1 MLAGTVLT
9 EGMGEGHTLWET
21 TNWILGTLPLTS
33 SASQI
38 GHHHYL
44 HLQLEVDEVVGES
57 TCTLY
62 KYIGDTVRSYRA
74 EEDKSISLLF
84 ISA

>member
-1 MLAGTVLT
+1 
-9 EGMGEGHTLWET
+9 MGEGHILWET

-38 GHHHYL
+38 GHHYHL
-44 HLQLEVDEVVGES
+44 HLQLEVDEVVSGRS
-57 TCTLY
+57 CTFN
-62 KYIGDTVRSYRA
+62 KYTGDTVRSYRG